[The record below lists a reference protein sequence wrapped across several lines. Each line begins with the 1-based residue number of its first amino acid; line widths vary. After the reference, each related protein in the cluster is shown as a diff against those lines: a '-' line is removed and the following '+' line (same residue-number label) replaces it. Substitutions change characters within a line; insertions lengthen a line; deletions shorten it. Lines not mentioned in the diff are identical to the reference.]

1 MKIKVCGITRE
12 EDIAKLIELKVN
24 YIGFNLLDIS
34 KRKVS
39 ISWTLTMIEKYKL
52 QNKAVLLID
61 YKNTSHRNIYD
72 DLDLIFQIYHFE
84 PEPNN
89 VKRLFLP
96 RNATLLKQFKSAD
109 FNQNKKH
116 KYLFDNMDGA
126 LGGTGIKFNHNIL
139 KNMKD
144 KNFMI
149 AGGLAY
155 EDLHF
160 LKENKLWGVDL
171 NSKFEITPGVKDHN
185 KLEKLRAIL

>member
-39 ISWTLTMIEKYKL
+39 ISWTLAMIEKYKL
-52 QNKAVLLID
+52 HNKAVLLID
-61 YKNTSHRNIYD
+61 YENISHRDIYN
-72 DLDLIFQIYHFE
+72 DLDLIFQIYHFQ

-116 KYLFDNMDGA
+116 KYLFDNMDDA
-126 LGGTGIKFNHNIL
+126 LGGTGIKFNHDIL

-160 LKENKLWGVDL
+160 LNENKLWGVDL

>member
-39 ISWTLTMIEKYKL
+39 ISWTLAMIEKYKL
-52 QNKAVLLID
+52 HNKAVLLID
-61 YKNTSHRNIYD
+61 YENISHRNIYN
-72 DLDLIFQIYHFE
+72 DLDLIFQIYHFQ

-126 LGGTGIKFNHNIL
+126 LGGTGIKFNHDIL

-185 KLEKLRAIL
+185 TLEKLRTFL

>member
-39 ISWTLTMIEKYKL
+39 ISWTLAMIEKYKL
-52 QNKAVLLID
+52 HNKAVLLID
-61 YKNTSHRNIYD
+61 YENISHRDIYN
-72 DLDLIFQIYHFE
+72 DLDLIFQIYHFQ

-126 LGGTGIKFNHNIL
+126 LGGTGNKFNHNIL

-171 NSKFEITPGVKDHN
+171 NSKFEISPGVKDHN
-185 KLEKLRAIL
+185 KLEKLRAFL

>member
-39 ISWTLTMIEKYKL
+39 ISWTLAMIEKYKL
-52 QNKAVLLID
+52 HNKAVLLID
-61 YKNTSHRNIYD
+61 YENISHRNIYN

-139 KNMKD
+139 KKTKD

-155 EDLHF
+155 GDLHF

-185 KLEKLRAIL
+185 KLEKLRIFL